1 MRQLILTS
9 SLYAVLTAAALAQPF
24 ATPEE
29 LLTAFYEPYFTGEF
43 AEDDSPFRSK
53 ALNQLYLEDE
63 KNTPPG
69 EMGAISADPYIDGQD
84 FMLSNFKVGEA
95 VITGDTAIVD
105 VYFENFDRPT
115 TITYDLVFEDGG
127 WKIDDVSAEGE
138 DYAYRLTEIF
148 EEAKQFW

>member
-1 MRQLILTS
+1 MRKLALSS
-9 SLYAVLTAAALAQPF
+9 SLFVVLTAAALAQPY
-24 ATPEE
+24 ATPED
-29 LLTAFYEPYFTGEF
+29 LLTAFYEPYFTGDF

-53 ALNQLYLEDE
+53 ALNQLYAEDE
-63 KNTPPG
+63 KYTPPG

-84 FMLSNFKVGEA
+84 FLLTNFRVGEP
-95 VITGDTAIVD
+95 VITDQTAVVD

-127 WKIDDVSAEGE
+127 WKIDDVSSEGG

-148 EEAKQFW
+148 EEARQSW

>member
-1 MRQLILTS
+1 MRKIALVS
-9 SLYAVLTAAALAQPF
+9 SIFAIFTAVALAQPY

-53 ALNQLYLEDE
+53 ALNQLYADDE
-63 KNTPPG
+63 NSTPPG

-84 FMLSNFKVGEA
+84 FLLTNFRVGEA
-95 VITGDTAIVD
+95 VITDQTALVD

-127 WKIDDVSAEGE
+127 WKIDDVSSEGGE
-138 DYAYRLTEIF
+138 YAYRLTEIF
-148 EEAKQFW
+148 EEAKQYW